1 MTELILGLIL
11 FLGAHSVRIVADDW
25 RTQKMEA
32 LGEKAFKGVHALI
45 SLLGLYLLVVG
56 YGEARL
62 QTVVI
67 WNPPTATRHISLLLM
82 LFSSILMVAAYIPR
96 NHLKI
101 RMGHPMVLSVK
112 VWALSHLLA
121 NGNLADMLLFGAFLI
136 WALLNFKSA
145 RVRDR
150 VQVQLPDSN
159 AEVNAGVS
167 SASLPEDVPVKPN
180 LVATLIT
187 LAGGIALWAVITFV
201 LHAKVVG
208 VAPMG

>member
-45 SLLGLYLLVVG
+45 SLLGFYLLVVG
-56 YGEARL
+56 YGEALL

-96 NHLKI
+96 NHFKM

-121 NGNLADMLLFGAFLI
+121 NGNLADVVLFGAFLI
-136 WALLNFKSA
+136 WAILNFKSA
-145 RVRDR
+145 RARDR
-150 VQVQLPDSN
+150 MQSAAVHGVDDAQQVLLVEDESQVQP
-159 AEVNAGVS
+159 
-167 SASLPEDVPVKPN
+167 KMQ
-180 LVATLIT
+180 ATL
-187 LAGGIALWAVITFV
+187 LAVVGGALLWALITFV

-208 VAPMG
+208 VAPLA

>member
-25 RTQKMEA
+25 RTQKIQA
-32 LGEKAFKGVHALI
+32 LGEKAFKGVHALV

-62 QTVVI
+62 QTVVL
-67 WNPPTATRHISLLLM
+67 WNPPTATRHIGWLLM
-82 LFSSILMVAAYIPR
+82 WFASILMVAAYIPR

-121 NGNLADMLLFGAFLI
+121 NGNLADVILFGAFLI
-136 WALLNFKSA
+136 WAVLNFKSA
-145 RVRDR
+145 RARDR
-150 VQVQLPDSN
+150 AQVQGPDSN
-159 AEVNAGVS
+159 AEVSDGVS
-167 SASLPEDVPVKPN
+167 LASLPEDAPIKSS
-180 LVATLIT
+180 LAATLIT
-187 LAGGIALWAVITFV
+187 LVGGMALWAVITFV